1 MISCRPEQAVHQRLT
16 VPNILTVARIGMAGL
31 AGCLAVVA
39 RAEAAAVAVLI
50 AAALLDAFDG
60 WYARTFSQCSGLGSH
75 LDPFA
80 DKLLMGV
87 VYVWIGADAGSTL
100 VWTLIALAGA
110 REAAITAFRSY
121 SLRRHGRFI
130 PASRLGRAKMLAQS
144 VAGLTILSVSHF
156 LGRSV
161 ATEVVA
167 GAVLATLAVSY
178 TGGIAYVVEW
188 RRGGPVG
195 GQEGK
200 GACRRPE
207 ADPLCATH
215 IHG

>member
-1 MISCRPEQAVHQRLT
+1 VHQRLT
-16 VPNILTVARIGMAGL
+16 VPNLLTVARIGMAGI
-31 AGCLAVVA
+31 AGFLAVVA
-39 RAEAAAVAVLI
+39 RADAAAVAVLI

-60 WYARTFSQCSGLGSH
+60 WYARTFSQCSALGTH

-87 VYVWIGADAGSTL
+87 VYVWIGTDAGSPL
-100 VWTLIALAGA
+100 VWTLIACSGA
-110 REAAITAFRSY
+110 REVAITALRSH

-161 ATEVVA
+161 PTGIVA
-167 GAVLATLAVSY
+167 GAVLGPLAVSY
-178 TGGIAYVVEW
+178 AAGIAYLVEW
-188 RRGGPVG
+188 RRARAADGHA
-195 GQEGK
+195 GK

>member
-1 MISCRPEQAVHQRLT
+1 M
-16 VPNILTVARIGMAGL
+16 LTVARMAMAGIAGFL
-31 AGCLAVVA
+31 AAVV
-39 RAEAAAVAVLI
+39 RADAAAVAVLI

-60 WYARTFSQCSGLGSH
+60 WYARTFSQCSALGKH

-87 VYVWIGADAGSTL
+87 VYSWIGADAGSPL
-100 VWTLIALAGA
+100 VWTLIALSGV
-110 REAAITAFRSY
+110 REAAITVLRSY
-121 SLRRHGRFI
+121 SLRLHGRFI

-144 VAGLTILSVSHF
+144 VAGLTILSITHF

-161 ATEVVA
+161 PAEIVA
-167 GAVLATLAVSY
+167 GALLATLVVSY
-178 TGGIAYVVEW
+178 AGGIAYVVEW
-188 RRGGPVG
+188 RRRGPRGGD
-195 GQEGK
+195 ESK

-207 ADPLCATH
+207 ADPLCATQ